1 MSNFW
6 LISDRDNRHFTWRH
20 KHINYG
26 RDRYILVTKITSV
39 PLVTMVTLVTKVIS
53 FPMKAMISSMHYK
66 FPLYGHFRI
75 CFVYLEVCHL
85 RCVEQMAIKGVS
97 FRQNTTMYLNYCIF
111 YYCIQVT
118 SFF

>member
-1 MSNFW
+1 MKNTLNHRRLHVLGLGPLFIQE
-6 LISDRDNRHFTWRH
+6 LTQIVDVMCEMKQPSD
-20 KHINYG
+20 
-26 RDRYILVTKITSV
+26 
-39 PLVTMVTLVTKVIS
+39 
-53 FPMKAMISSMHYK
+53 
-66 FPLYGHFRI
+66 
-75 CFVYLEVCHL
+75 LEVCHL